1 MRADAFG
8 NVLESVSIAS
18 AATMRANQ
26 LRLWFASMAYVLM
39 AALRRIGL
47 AGSRFADAACGTIRL
62 KLLKIGA
69 LVRLSVRRLKLAMA
83 SVFPYQQ
90 EYRSA
95 YVLLGA
101 TAR

>member
-1 MRADAFG
+1 MGQRKLKYGTVRHIGCRPQSSPMRFDDRMTDRQSHPQAAAFG
-8 NVLESVSIAS
+8 RVKGLE
-18 AATMRANQ
+18 Q
-26 LRLWFASMAYVLM
+26 LL
-39 AALRRIGL
+39 
-47 AGSRFADAACGTIRL
+47 CGTIRL

-69 LVRLSVRRLKLAMA
+69 LVRLSVRRLKVAMA

-101 TAR
+101 AAR